1 MVFNIL
7 LDELPTSWGEY
18 ELNTDFRVGIQIMQ
32 AMTDSELSEHEKF
45 YVINRLLFKTLG
57 ADIDEI
63 AECVEWFLSG
73 WNHDNV
79 ISSGHPETAIS
90 FDNDH
95 GRIYSAF
102 MSQYHINLNTA
113 EMHFWEFMILLT
125 NLEECAFTRVIDIRT
140 KKITSKM
147 SKEEKEAYNR
157 GKKIYSIHPKEQPL
171 TEEEDEALQIFLK
184 AIKGQ

>member
-7 LDELPTSWGEY
+7 LDELPTKWGEY

-32 AMTDSELSEHEKF
+32 AMEDTELSQNEKF
-45 YVINRLLFKTLG
+45 YVINRLLFKKSG
-57 ADIDEI
+57 ASIEEI

-73 WNHDNV
+73 WNHDKMV
-79 ISSGHPETAIS
+79 GGHSETAIS

-102 MSQYHINLNTA
+102 ISQYNINLNTA
-113 EMHFWEFMILLT
+113 DMHFWEFMILLT

-157 GKKIYSIHPKEQPL
+157 GKKIYSIHQEEPL
-171 TEEEDEALQIFLK
+171 TEEEDEALK
-184 AIKGQ
+184 AFQALVKRN